1 MIGQLLADRFSCR
14 GFTDAQVP
22 QDTLR
27 DVFAKAQLTPSWCN
41 TQPWRLRVTSGD
53 ATTRLVDVMAADPRF
68 GSDLDFPPGYDG
80 VYAERRREVGWQLY
94 EAVGVTRGDRE
105 ASGREML
112 RNFSFFGAPHA
123 VIVPVPESLGV
134 YAAVDA
140 GLWVQS
146 FLLSAAEAGLATCS
160 QAAIA
165 GKADAVREFFGY
177 GEDERILCGIALGY
191 ADPEHAANGFRAH
204 RVPVEEA
211 VTFHD

>member
-14 GFTDAQVP
+14 GYLDEQVP
-22 QDTLR
+22 R
-27 DVFAKAQLTPSWCN
+27 DVLREVLEKAQSTPSWCN
-41 TQPWRLRVTSGD
+41 TQPWTLRVTSGD
-53 ATTRLVDVMAADPRF
+53 ATTRLVEAMAADPRF

-80 VYAERRREVGWQLY
+80 VYADRRREVGWQLY
-94 EAVGVTRGDRE
+94 EAVGVQRGDRD
-105 ASGREML
+105 ASAREML
-112 RNFSFFGAPHA
+112 RNFTFFGAPHA
-123 VIVPVPESLGV
+123 VLVTVPASLGV

-146 FLLSAAEAGLATCS
+146 FLLAATEAGLATCP

-177 GEDERILCGIALGY
+177 GQDERLLCAIAVGF
-191 ADPEHAANGFRAH
+191 ADPAHPANGFRAG
-204 RVPVEEA
+204 RVPIGDA